1 MSKTT
6 PAHDPSGFTL
16 PDPLK
21 LMDNLSKALQIGA
34 SLAQRMAERQQQQGI
49 NTADPEAAM
58 KPVEPVIKTFTE
70 IAQSYAQHPERW
82 AEASW
87 QLWQG
92 YAQLMQNN
100 WSRMLGERP
109 TPVITPDRSDKRF
122 KDPDWSN
129 NQVFDFF
136 KQAYLLTAR
145 WAHDTIASSQDVD
158 EATRHRA
165 RFYFDQIANAMA
177 PTNFAFTNPEV
188 LKQTLATS
196 GENLLQG
203 MQNLARDIEAGEGS
217 LKIKQTDMSAFALGE
232 NMALTPGT
240 VIYQNELMQLIQYA
254 PTTEKVREV
263 PLLIVPPWINKFY
276 ILDLNPKKSFI
287 SWCVDKGLTVFVI
300 SWVNPDAKLAE
311 KRFADYMRQ
320 GILEALTQI
329 EKQTGQHKVNTI
341 GYCIGG
347 TLLASTLG
355 YMATKGDDRINS
367 ATFFTTQV
375 DFTYAGDLKVF
386 ATEEQISAVEEQ
398 MDRAGFLDGKDMANA
413 FNLLRSNDLIW
424 SYVVN
429 NYLKGR
435 DPMPFDLLYWN
446 ADPTRM
452 PAATHSFYLRECYLN
467 NHLSQGKM
475 TLDQVR
481 IDLSKVKV
489 PVYNL
494 AAREDHIAPLPSVF
508 KIGEFMGGETE
519 LVVAGSGHI
528 AGVINPPESGK
539 YQYWTNK
546 KGAKSL
552 DDWFKGAEE
561 HPGSW
566 WPHWKDWVKEKSGKK
581 VPARDPELGPLQPI
595 EPAPG
600 SYVKVKS

>member
-1 MSKTT
+1 MSKS
-6 PAHDPSGFTL
+6 PAPQDSAGFIL
-16 PDPLK
+16 PDPIK
-21 LMDNLSKALQIGA
+21 LMDNLSKALQVGA
-34 SLAQRMAERQQQQGI
+34 AIAQNMAEHRQEDAG
-49 NTADPEAAM
+49 APDAAAF
-58 KPVEPVIKTFTE
+58 KPIEPVLKTFSE

-82 AEASW
+82 AEASY

-92 YAQLMQNN
+92 YSQLWQN
-100 WSRMLGERP
+100 SFARMRGEQP
-109 TPVITPDRSDKRF
+109 DPVAAPARGDKRF
-122 KDPDWSN
+122 SDPDWSR

-145 WAHDTIASSQDVD
+145 WAHDTIANTADTD

-165 RFYFDQIANAMA
+165 NFYFDQIANAMS
-177 PTNFAFTNPEV
+177 PSNFAVTNPEV
-188 LKQTLATS
+188 LKQTLAS
-196 GENLLQG
+196 NGQNLLDG
-203 MQNLARDIEAGEGS
+203 MNNLARDLEAGHGS
-217 LKIKQTDMSAFALGE
+217 LRIKQTDMSAFALGE
-232 NMALTPGT
+232 NIALSPGQ
-240 VIYQNELMQLIQYA
+240 VVYQNELMQLIQYA
-254 PTTEKVREV
+254 PATDKVYQT

-287 SWCVDKGLTVFVI
+287 RWCVEQGQTVFVI
-300 SWVNPDAKLAE
+300 SWVNPDARLAA
-311 KRFADYMRQ
+311 KGFADYMHQ
-320 GILEALTQI
+320 GILEAVNQI
-329 EKQTGQHKVNTI
+329 ENQTGESKVNAI

-355 YMATKGDDRINS
+355 FMAARKDKRIKS

-386 ATEEQISAVEEQ
+386 ADEDQIALVEQRMAK
-398 MDRAGFLDGKDMANA
+398 DGFLDGKEMSNA

-429 NYLKGR
+429 NYLKGK

-452 PAATHSFYLRECYLN
+452 PAATHSFYLRECYLYN
-467 NHLSQGKM
+467 NLSRDKM

-481 IDLSKVKV
+481 IKLGKVKI

-494 AAREDHIAPLPSVF
+494 ATREDHIAPLKSVF
-508 KIGEFMGGETE
+508 KIGEILGGDTQ

-528 AGVINPPESGK
+528 AGVVNPPEGGK
-539 YQYWTNK
+539 YQYWTNE
-546 KGAKSL
+546 KGADTVESWL
-552 DDWFKGAEE
+552 ASAEE

-566 WPHWKDWVKEKSGKK
+566 WPHWMEWLTEKSGKM
-581 VPARDPELGPLQPI
+581 VAARDPELGKLQPI

-600 SYVKVKS
+600 SYVKVKGD